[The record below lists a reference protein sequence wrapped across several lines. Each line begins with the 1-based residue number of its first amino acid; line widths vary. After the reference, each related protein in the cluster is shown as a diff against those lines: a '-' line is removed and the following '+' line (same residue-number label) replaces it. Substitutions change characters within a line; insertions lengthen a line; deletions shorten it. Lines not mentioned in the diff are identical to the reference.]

1 MAVYWVGHTPSDKQM
16 MTDLQNENFVSK
28 ELSSYCVQGWLSKQ
42 CSWRKPADTIKWH
55 ISRKNHCDTFE
66 ALCVIVD
73 ENFLEYKEIRLS
85 SDLNYQYNI
94 LLTEIGGQEN
104 SGITHITERL
114 EEKLRKWYKGKIKI
128 EKGKTMRGNV
138 IFSSAM
144 SYEKLSEKS
153 ILWSTRPQVT

>member
-1 MAVYWVGHTPSDKQM
+1 M
-16 MTDLQNENFVSK
+16 
-28 ELSSYCVQGWLSKQ
+28 
-42 CSWRKPADTIKWH
+42 
-55 ISRKNHCDTFE
+55 
-66 ALCVIVD
+66 IVD

-104 SGITHITERL
+104 SGITHTTERL

-128 EKGKTMRGNV
+128 EKGKTMSGNV

-144 SYEKLSEKS
+144 SYEEAFRKEHSMEYKTASNIRDTTFIYGMLYFRQKRKS
-153 ILWSTRPQVT
+153 YQKNQS

>member
-1 MAVYWVGHTPSDKQM
+1 M
-16 MTDLQNENFVSK
+16 
-28 ELSSYCVQGWLSKQ
+28 
-42 CSWRKPADTIKWH
+42 
-55 ISRKNHCDTFE
+55 
-66 ALCVIVD
+66 IVD
-73 ENFLEYKEIRLS
+73 QNFFEYKEIRLS

>member
-1 MAVYWVGHTPSDKQM
+1 M
-16 MTDLQNENFVSK
+16 
-28 ELSSYCVQGWLSKQ
+28 
-42 CSWRKPADTIKWH
+42 
-55 ISRKNHCDTFE
+55 
-66 ALCVIVD
+66 IVD

-104 SGITHITERL
+104 SGITHTTERL

-144 SYEKLSEKS
+144 SYEAFRKEHSMEYKTASNIRDTTFIYGMLYFRQKRKS
-153 ILWSTRPQVT
+153 YQKNQS